1 MLFTY
6 FRFPYTT
13 TETVR
18 DVLCWCGVR
27 VVFVWCLRSVGMAF
41 V

>member
-27 VVFVWCLRSVGMAF
+27 SAF
-41 V
+41 QPTASFADN